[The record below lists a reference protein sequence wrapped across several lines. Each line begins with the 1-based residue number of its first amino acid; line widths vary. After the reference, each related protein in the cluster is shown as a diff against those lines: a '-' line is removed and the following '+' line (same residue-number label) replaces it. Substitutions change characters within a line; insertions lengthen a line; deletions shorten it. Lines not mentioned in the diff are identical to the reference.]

1 MSTLDTDHP
10 KIIGLGRS
18 KYLAAPLSFFTAAVG
33 PRRSPPQAA
42 REAAQGG
49 NGGRRPKAEGGAAA
63 KGGGASAS
71 TKRGGAIYR
80 SFFNPRLGAIAR
92 AAGRVRPVKPTA
104 AGARRAITIQ
114 RAAPTTLPRRGI
126 RRARTALGCFGRGNA
141 EAAYVFLIRAG
152 RVVREMF
159 L

>member
-1 MSTLDTDHP
+1 MQ
-10 KIIGLGRS
+10 LGHGEAPHKPRA
-18 KYLAAPLSFFTAAVG
+18 KLRKAAT
-33 PRRSPPQAA
+33 
-42 REAAQGG
+42 
-49 NGGRRPKAEGGAAA
+49 GGRGPQAEGGAAA

-104 AGARRAITIQ
+104 AGARRAIAIQ
-114 RAAPTTLPRRGI
+114 RAAPTTPPRRGI

-141 EAAYVFLIRAG
+141 EAAYVFLTRAG